1 MADGTRSCCGTSIL
15 DDCACPPAPEIFYR
29 EVNSRW
35 SDDRL
40 AISVEEFT
48 VVRRT
53 PKGCWIVN
61 SYWHGRGEYPKHME
75 KFILND
81 AGKKYAYPTREE
93 ARYSFIKRK
102 QREIQRC
109 LAQHGRAVRYL
120 ALAETGQFGTRT
132 EALHEIKTGE
142 ILLPEPPKAG

>member
-1 MADGTRSCCGTSIL
+1 MAHPEDKAEHERL
-15 DDCACPPAPEIFYR
+15 ERDARPEIFYR
-29 EVNSRW
+29 EVNARW
-35 SDDRL
+35 SNDVL

-61 SYWHGRGEYPKHME
+61 SYWFGHRDYPKHLE

-93 ARYSFIKRK
+93 ARASFIRRK
-102 QREIQRC
+102 QAEIAHC
-109 LAQHGRAVRYL
+109 VKQHDRAVRYL
-120 ALAETGQFGTRT
+120 ALANTGKYVTRN
-132 EALHEIKTGE
+132 EALHEIKPAD
-142 ILLPEPPKAG
+142 ILLLEVPAPSVN